1 MTPLK
6 MRRLVELETALRAAG
21 LWGDD
26 SFGPDGKTPAVPPD
40 QRRGVSL
47 SMVNGVPTIRRY
59 PLTTDA
65 EYADAV
71 VLLAAHDWTGAT
83 DAAEQ
88 LRGQATAAV
97 ADLHRP
103 GEPDERAERRP
114 GEAAGPDTQG
124 RHPPAPADHE
134 GVTSERHH
142 PKLNG
147 EGFT

>member
-97 ADLHRP
+97 ADLDTFIALANPTNAQR
-103 GEPDERAERRP
+103 DAQVRRQ
-114 GEAAGPDTQG
+114 AQILKVVIRRLLQIT
-124 RHPPAPADHE
+124 R
-134 GVTSERHH
+134 V
-142 PKLNG
+142 
-147 EGFT
+147 